1 VQEPEGARVAGKI
14 GQLFVWLYSAGLVP
28 VSAMLVIVS
37 AAVPVLETA
46 MDCAVLLVLIT
57 WLAKVRLSGFTA
69 MTGVCTTTGV
79 TVSGAVPLIAPEAAV
94 IVTGP
99 PAKTPVARPV
109 LEIEA
114 MLGDEEVH
122 TTALVRFCVELSE

>member
-1 VQEPEGARVAGKI
+1 
-14 GQLFVWLYSAGLVP
+14 
-28 VSAMLVIVS
+28 MLVIVS
-37 AAVPVLETA
+37 AAVPVLETEIG
-46 MDCAVLLVLIT
+46 CAALVVPIT

-69 MTGVCTTTGV
+69 MTGFCTTTGV

-99 PAKTPVARPV
+99 PTKTPVASPV

-114 MLGDEEVH
+114 ILGDEEVH